1 MTSKKW
7 ADLPTRFVSAA
18 ALLIVFAIALT
29 AGRIGILTFGFVVVV
44 AMQWELAQMFGLSGR
59 KLFAV
64 TAVAV
69 LGWLPMIVQ
78 PLILYAGTTLP
89 SVAGF
94 LPILI
99 GAALV
104 KSQRG
109 IYIGYG
115 AFVTLGMV
123 SFWYLALNFGSFGIG
138 ILTAVVVL
146 SDVGGYVAGRIIGGV
161 KFWPSIS
168 PKKTWSGTIAGW
180 ILSALLGFFLVQ
192 SSGEEWM
199 VAVAVAVAFGAQ
211 LGDIAESWIKRRVG
225 VKDSSNLIPGHGGFL
240 DRFDGFIGGA
250 AVLGVISAVFI
261 N

>member
-1 MTSKKW
+1 
-7 ADLPTRFVSAA
+7 
-18 ALLIVFAIALT
+18 
-29 AGRIGILTFGFVVVV
+29 
-44 AMQWELAQMFGLSGR
+44 
-59 KLFAV
+59 
-64 TAVAV
+64 
-69 LGWLPMIVQ
+69 
-78 PLILYAGTTLP
+78 
-89 SVAGF
+89 
-94 LPILI
+94 
-99 GAALV
+99 
-104 KSQRG
+104 
-109 IYIGYG
+109 
-115 AFVTLGMV
+115 
-123 SFWYLALNFGSFGIG
+123 
-138 ILTAVVVL
+138 L

-180 ILSALLGFFLVQ
+180 ILTALLGFFLVQ

-250 AVLGVISAVFI
+250 AVLGMISAVFI

>member
-7 ADLPTRFVSAA
+7 ADLPTRFASAA

-109 IYIGYG
+109 IYICYG

-138 ILTAVVVL
+138 ILAAVVVL

-250 AVLGVISAVFI
+250 AVLGMISAVFI

>member
-109 IYIGYG
+109 IYICYG

-138 ILTAVVVL
+138 ILAAVVVL

-250 AVLGVISAVFI
+250 AVLGMISAVFI

>member
-109 IYIGYG
+109 IYICYG

-138 ILTAVVVL
+138 ILAAVVVL

>member
-1 MTSKKW
+1 MSSKRW
-7 ADLPTRFVSAA
+7 GDLPTRFASAA

-29 AGRIGILTFGFVVVV
+29 AGRIGILTFGFVVIV

-64 TAVAV
+64 TAIAA

-78 PLILYAGTTLP
+78 PLILYAGLTLP

-99 GAALV
+99 GAVLV

-109 IYIGYG
+109 IYICYG
-115 AFVTLGMV
+115 AFLTFGMV
-123 SFWYLALNFGSFGIG
+123 AFWYLALNFGSFGIG
-138 ILTAVVVL
+138 ILAALVVL
-146 SDVGGYVAGRIIGGV
+146 SDVGGYVAGRMIGGI

-180 ILSALLGFFLVQ
+180 ILTAAFGFFLMQ
-192 SSGEEWM
+192 YSGDGWM
-199 VAVAVAVAFGAQ
+199 ITVSVAVAFGAQ

-225 VKDSSNLIPGHGGFL
+225 IKDSSNLIPGHGGFL

-250 AVLGVISAVFI
+250 AVLGITSTMFL

>member
-69 LGWLPMIVQ
+69 LGWLPMIMQ

-109 IYIGYG
+109 IYICYG

-138 ILTAVVVL
+138 ILAAVVVL

-250 AVLGVISAVFI
+250 AVLGMISAVFI

>member
-1 MTSKKW
+1 MASKKW

-18 ALLIVFAIALT
+18 ALLTVFAIALT

-69 LGWLPMIVQ
+69 LGWLPMIVL
-78 PLILYAGTTLP
+78 PLILYAGMTLP

-109 IYIGYG
+109 IYICYG

-138 ILTAVVVL
+138 ILAAVVVL

-250 AVLGVISAVFI
+250 AVLGMISAVFI

>member
-1 MTSKKW
+1 MASKKW

-29 AGRIGILTFGFVVVV
+29 AGRNGILTFGFVVVV

-64 TAVAV
+64 TAVAF

-109 IYIGYG
+109 IYICYG

-138 ILTAVVVL
+138 ILAAVVVL

>member
-7 ADLPTRFVSAA
+7 EDLPTRFVSAA

-29 AGRIGILTFGFVVVV
+29 AGRIGILTVGFVVVV
-44 AMQWELAQMFGLSGR
+44 AMHWELAKMFGLSSR

-78 PLILYAGTTLP
+78 PLILHAGMTLS

-99 GAALV
+99 GAAFV

-109 IYIGYG
+109 IYICYG
-115 AFVTLGMV
+115 AFLTFGMV
-123 SFWYLALNFGSFGIG
+123 AFWYLALNFGSFGIG
-138 ILTAVVVL
+138 ILAALVVL
-146 SDVGGYVAGRIIGGV
+146 SDVGGYVAGRMIGGA

-180 ILSALLGFFLVQ
+180 ILTGLLGAVLMYY
-192 SSGEEWM
+192 SGLIWM
-199 VAVAVAVAFGAQ
+199 VPVSVAVAFGSQ

-250 AVLGVISAVFI
+250 GVLGITSAMFFT
-261 N
+261 

>member
-1 MTSKKW
+1 MVSKKW
-7 ADLPTRFVSAA
+7 GDLPKRFASAVG
-18 ALLIVFAIALT
+18 LLIVFAIALN

-59 KLFAV
+59 KLLAV
-64 TAVAV
+64 TGIAI
-69 LGWLPMIVQ
+69 LGWLPMLVQ
-78 PLILYAGTTLP
+78 PLNLYAGLTLP
-89 SVAGF
+89 GVAGF

-99 GAALV
+99 GAAFV

-115 AFVTLGMV
+115 AFLTFGMV
-123 SFWYLALNFGSFGIG
+123 AFWYLTLTFGNFGICV
-138 ILTAVVVL
+138 LAALVVL
-146 SDVGGYVAGRIIGGV
+146 SDIGGYLGGRAIGGV

-180 ILSALLGFFLVQ
+180 ILTAALGFFLMQ
-192 SSGEEWM
+192 YSGERWM

-211 LGDIAESWIKRRVG
+211 LGDIAESWIKRQVG

-250 AVLGVISAVFI
+250 AVLGITSAMFF

>member
-78 PLILYAGTTLP
+78 PLILYVGMTLS

-109 IYIGYG
+109 IYICYG

-138 ILTAVVVL
+138 ILAAVVVL

-211 LGDIAESWIKRRVG
+211 VGDIAESWIKRRVG

-250 AVLGVISAVFI
+250 AVLGMISAVFI

>member
-1 MTSKKW
+1 MASKKW

-29 AGRIGILTFGFVVVV
+29 AGRNGILTFGFVVVV

-78 PLILYAGTTLP
+78 PLILYVGTTLP

-109 IYIGYG
+109 IYICYG

-138 ILTAVVVL
+138 ILAAVVVL

-250 AVLGVISAVFI
+250 AVLGMISAVFI

>member
-7 ADLPTRFVSAA
+7 ADLPTRFVSASGP
-18 ALLIVFAIALT
+18 INCICHRTNSWTYWYSNFWIR
-29 AGRIGILTFGFVVVV
+29 GCCGN
-44 AMQWELAQMFGLSGR
+44 AMGVGANVWSVWPEIICCDGCCG
-59 KLFAV
+59 
-64 TAVAV
+64 

-78 PLILYAGTTLP
+78 PLILYAGMTLP

-109 IYIGYG
+109 IYICYG

-138 ILTAVVVL
+138 ILAALVVL

-180 ILSALLGFFLVQ
+180 ILTALLGFFLVQ

-199 VAVAVAVAFGAQ
+199 VAVAGCCGFWCTIRGY
-211 LGDIAESWIKRRVG
+211 RRE
-225 VKDSSNLIPGHGGFL
+225 L
-240 DRFDGFIGGA
+240 D
-250 AVLGVISAVFI
+250 
-261 N
+261 